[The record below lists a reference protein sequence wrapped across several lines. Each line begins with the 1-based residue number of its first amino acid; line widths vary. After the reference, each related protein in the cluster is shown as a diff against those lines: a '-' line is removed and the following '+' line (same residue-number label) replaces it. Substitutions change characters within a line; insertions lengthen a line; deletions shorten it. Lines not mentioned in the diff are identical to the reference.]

1 MKATMQRD
9 LNRKMVE
16 NVAFRA
22 FDAWWER
29 KEEQLKPFQSGRGR
43 EEAPR
48 PKEPPPALL
57 SLSLVDWARGGGA
70 GLRGAL
76 RLPSFKVKR
85 KEPSELNEGGEEKRP
100 RPPTPPEEDED
111 GETPPQNPQK
121 TAKKP
126 QKPL

>member
-29 KEEQLKPFQSGRGR
+29 KEEQLKPFQSGRG
-43 EEAPR
+43 EEKERAR

-57 SLSLVDWARGGGA
+57 SLVDWARGGGS

-76 RLPSFKVKR
+76 RLPSFK
-85 KEPSELNEGGEEKRP
+85 
-100 RPPTPPEEDED
+100 
-111 GETPPQNPQK
+111 
-121 TAKKP
+121 
-126 QKPL
+126 